1 MNAALAVA
9 AGTAVTVGAAHSYLG
24 ERLIIGPLFRDTDA
38 SPWGRGT
45 ARAKRTIRVT
55 WHLLTVCFWST
66 AVILIVLSTAPADA
80 RTLVA
85 RTISG
90 TFGLLAWVA
99 LVTSRGRHPAW
110 LGFMTVAVLAW
121 VGTIQL

>member
-9 AGTAVTVGAAHSYLG
+9 AGTAVVVGAAHSYLG
-24 ERLIIGPLFRDTDA
+24 ERLILHPLFRDTHA

-45 ARAKRTIRVT
+45 ARAKRTIRVS

-66 AVILIVLSTAPADA
+66 AVILVVLSTAPTDA

-85 RTISG
+85 QTISG
-90 TFGLLAWVA
+90 TFGLLALIA
-99 LVTSRGRHPAW
+99 LVASRGKHLAW
-110 LGFMTVAVLAW
+110 LGFATVAALAW
-121 VGTIQL
+121 VGTA